1 MTAQHLAVLSSLRQ
15 ISGQQNAEI
24 IELYPG
30 IALTFLRASGDRPLH
45 FCHDP
50 LEDVLI
56 VHYCISGRIDWGMGG
71 EPRFTLSP
79 GDVSIHRMD
88 APIDAAVDLPSGA
101 YQGIVLA
108 IALDEL
114 TSNPPALLEGT
125 HITGELL
132 REKYCRDRAVDLPSG
147 AYQGIVLAI
156 ALDELTSNPPA
167 LLEGTHITGELLREK
182 YCRDRSCTVLTASES
197 LQQIFRALYQ
207 PPKDIQL
214 AYRKIKVLELLIQ
227 LSRLDSNHE
236 MRLSE
241 YQTEQVEVIRQI
253 HDQLT
258 QNLGQRC
265 SIEAL
270 SKQYLMN
277 PTTLKTMF
285 KAVYGKSIAA
295 HIREHRMEYAAQL
308 LRSSNMKAL
317 SKQYLMNP
325 TTLKTMFKAV
335 YGKSIAAH
343 IREHRMEYAAQ
354 LLRSS
359 NMKIADIAVTVGYDS
374 QSRFSSVFKEHY
386 QMLPKEYRKK
396 YIGEL

>member
-1 MTAQHLAVLSSLRQ
+1 MTAQHLAILSSLRH
-15 ISGQQNAEI
+15 ICGQQDAEI

-45 FCHDP
+45 LRHEP

-56 VHYCISGRIDWGMGG
+56 VHYCIGGRIGWGMGG

-79 GDVSIHRMD
+79 GDVSIHTMD
-88 APIDAAVDLPSGA
+88 APIDAAMDLPSGT

-125 HITGELL
+125 HITGDLL
-132 REKYCRDRAVDLPSG
+132 REKYCRDRG
-147 AYQGIVLAI
+147 
-156 ALDELTSNPPA
+156 
-167 LLEGTHITGELLREK
+167 
-182 YCRDRSCTVLTASES
+182 CTVLTASES

-227 LSRLDSNHE
+227 LSRLDSSHE
-236 MRLSE
+236 LRLSE
-241 YQTEQVEVIRQI
+241 YQTEQVEIIRQI

-258 QNLGQRC
+258 RNLAQRC

-308 LRSSNMKAL
+308 LRSSNMK
-317 SKQYLMNP
+317 
-325 TTLKTMFKAV
+325 
-335 YGKSIAAH
+335 
-343 IREHRMEYAAQ
+343 
-354 LLRSS
+354 
-359 NMKIADIAVTVGYDS
+359 IADIALTVGYDS